1 MFILDAQ
8 ATCGDYAL
16 AHVLDLI
23 RYAYQTICI
32 LVPIFLVVAATIQMV
47 SFMTNPDQKMV
58 KKNLV

>member
-32 LVPIFLVVAATIQMV
+32 LVPIFWWLRLL
-47 SFMTNPDQKMV
+47 SRWF
-58 KKNLV
+58 LL